1 MKFNELLK
9 IVRNEPVFSSALL
22 YAGLKSPDG
31 VQVQICRWVEEGR
44 LIKLRKQLYAVSP
57 EYSGVE
63 PDPFIV
69 ANSIVTP
76 SYVSCQ
82 TALAWHGVIP
92 EAAVSV
98 TSVTSGRSCTCT
110 NSLGTH
116 IYRHVRPEL
125 LWGFE
130 KVDVPGSGSFRIAL
144 PEKALLDLVYLE
156 PGGDSIP
163 YLRQLRMSEGS
174 ISIPLLT
181 EFAGRWGRKKIIRA
195 VDNAI
200 ALFTSEA
207 L

>member
-1 MKFNELLK
+1 MKFNELLR
-9 IVRNEPVFSSALL
+9 IVGKEPVFSSALL
-22 YAGLKSPDG
+22 YAGLQSRCG
-31 VQVQICRWVEEGR
+31 IQVQISRWVKEGK
-44 LIKLRKQLYAVSP
+44 LIYLRKQLYAVSP
-57 EYSGVE
+57 DYSGVT
-63 PDPFIV
+63 PDSFIV

-98 TSVTSGRSCTCT
+98 TSVTSGRSTTVT
-110 NSLGTH
+110 NSLGSYF
-116 IYRHVRPEL
+116 YRHAKPEL

-130 KVDVPGSGSFRIAL
+130 NVDVPGSGSFRIAF

-156 PGGDSIP
+156 PAGDSIP

-174 ISIPLLT
+174 LSFPLLK
-181 EFAGRWGRKKIIRA
+181 EFAQRWGRKKIMRA
-195 VDNAI
+195 ADNTI
-200 ALFTSEA
+200 ALLAEA